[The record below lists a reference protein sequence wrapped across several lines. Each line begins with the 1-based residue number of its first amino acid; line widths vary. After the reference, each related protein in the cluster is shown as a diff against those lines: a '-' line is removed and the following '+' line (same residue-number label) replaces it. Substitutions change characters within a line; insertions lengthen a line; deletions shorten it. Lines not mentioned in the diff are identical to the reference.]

1 MTRNRPN
8 SSAPYGERGIR
19 LTERTKK
26 NGGFAY
32 SLKSGLILM
41 IVAGAV
47 IATGAFLLVH
57 FGATHIVNRF
67 YLTDA
72 KRSEREISAI
82 ISLQQHVTKEGIG
95 SENIS
100 RVDEWQTRHRYV
112 YILIYNADGKVIY
125 ASDRGPD
132 THYPAKPTP
141 NAGITV
147 EFPKEEELR
156 HYAESNSPYPL
167 YIADGTLTCSAVDF
181 TEYLYYD
188 MSNIISLVTALVTLA
203 VLMIVYQHRLTVRLT
218 RLAEDVSQVAEGDM
232 NHTIFADDSRDEI
245 TTLEENV
252 ENMRQSLLSTLENE
266 RKAVSANNELITSMS
281 HDIRTPLT
289 VLLGY
294 LDVMKMNTED
304 ETMRGYISSAESTAN
319 RLKELSDDMFR
330 YFIVYADH
338 DPEMTLTDC
347 DAETL
352 LDQMLGEHVFLL
364 REHGYD
370 ISWDGYP
377 FGTPA
382 RTVRTDVQKLMRIID
397 NLFSNVSK
405 YADKDAPVRLD
416 ISFEKENICLQI
428 VNKISP
434 AAERVDSN
442 GVGLRTCARLS
453 HILGADLSLTEKNGN
468 FIARLSLPSTLS

>member
-82 ISLQQHVTKEGIG
+82 ISLQQHVTKKGIG

-100 RVDEWQTRHRYV
+100 LVDEWQTRHRYV

-181 TEYLYYD
+181 TDYLYYD

-304 ETMRGYISSAESTAN
+304 ETMRG
-319 RLKELSDDMFR
+319 
-330 YFIVYADH
+330 
-338 DPEMTLTDC
+338 
-347 DAETL
+347 
-352 LDQMLGEHVFLL
+352 
-364 REHGYD
+364 
-370 ISWDGYP
+370 
-377 FGTPA
+377 
-382 RTVRTDVQKLMRIID
+382 
-397 NLFSNVSK
+397 
-405 YADKDAPVRLD
+405 
-416 ISFEKENICLQI
+416 
-428 VNKISP
+428 
-434 AAERVDSN
+434 
-442 GVGLRTCARLS
+442 
-453 HILGADLSLTEKNGN
+453 
-468 FIARLSLPSTLS
+468 